1 MRLSPPHAR
10 SRRCQHARAR
20 AVERVLFGGW
30 GRTHTR
36 WAGRPSSPV
45 MGAAACP
52 THRLSSAFRA
62 GSHPVRRAAC
72 LVPMRASSWTLAV
85 SQGGFLRCAWSAA
98 GFGRSASCT
107 PTSCVRVGANPA
119 LGPRLHEVGPRSAAA
134 TRLGAGAPSRQARRQ
149 PDLPT
154 VLRRRL
160 RQQPPSPR
168 PSTEGSESP
177 SAVSGACQEPRQAP
191 HTASVERRESASRP
205 SPSGGRRPA
214 WTRPHASNSATP
226 AFSAMNSSRWRSWV
240 SVRWQPSHGWPRPA
254 RRARPR
260 VCSYKP

>member
-72 LVPMRASSWTLAV
+72 LVPMRASSWTLAG

-98 GFGRSASCT
+98 ELTPAAAVCVPGSGRAT
-107 PTSCVRVGANPA
+107 GVAPA
-119 LGPRLHEVGPRSAAA
+119 LGPRLDLTGP
-134 TRLGAGAPSRQARRQ
+134 LGPAVTALGRGAPSGQSRRR
-149 PDLPT
+149 PGLSV

-160 RQQPPSPR
+160 LPLIPRLPASGKERVALCRQRCLPGTP
-168 PSTEGSESP
+168 
-177 SAVSGACQEPRQAP
+177 AC
-191 HTASVERRESASRP
+191 TAHGE
-205 SPSGGRRPA
+205 RRPA
-214 WTRPHASNSATP
+214 
-226 AFSAMNSSRWRSWV
+226 
-240 SVRWQPSHGWPRPA
+240 
-254 RRARPR
+254 
-260 VCSYKP
+260 